1 MRWQPVQRRGEFRR
15 GLGRIFPEPRQGF
28 ESDHS
33 VMECLAIGAGN
44 GLDGKMPARLRPA
57 GDANAI
63 TALGT
68 FEQIGTAH
76 KVQFRCLPSLPQ
88 RGSKTKKLRRPIFV
102 EQKKRKVENGLP
114 VFVEIM
120 EGLPSVTRNI
130 VTEKVL
136 LRQGYGGHHPALGI
150 AGAVPSAGWW
160 RRRELNPRPW
170 QTNQP
175 RLHA

>member
-1 MRWQPVQRRGEFRR
+1 
-15 GLGRIFPEPRQGF
+15 
-28 ESDHS
+28 
-33 VMECLAIGAGN
+33 MECLAIAAGN
-44 GLDGKMPARLRPA
+44 GLDGKMPALLRPA

-76 KVQFRCLPSLPQ
+76 KFQFRCLPSLPQ

-120 EGLPSVTRNI
+120 EGLPSVARNRWRCSEQKS
-130 VTEKVL
+130 VQSSRL
-136 LRQGYGGHHPALGI
+136 PAKAL
-150 AGAVPSAGWW
+150 PECDF
-160 RRRELNPRPW
+160 R
-170 QTNQP
+170 
-175 RLHA
+175 